1 MRTGRR
7 FSLSCPLFV
16 LDVDLDVGL
25 DLDLDLDLDGDGD
38 GNNDA
43 QPLRLSPTSLS

>member
-16 LDVDLDVGL
+16 MDVDLDVGL
-25 DLDLDLDLDGDGD
+25 DLDGDGD
-38 GNNDA
+38 VNNDA